1 MDHPGVVYRISGV
14 LSRLGVNIESME
26 TKTYSAPVS
35 GTPLFQ
41 LEARVAVPG
50 HANIGELRGH
60 LAELEKEENIDIEF
74 AAVTSS

>member
-14 LSRLGVNIESME
+14 LSKLGVNIESME

-41 LEARVAVPG
+41 LEAQVAVPG
-50 HANIGELRGH
+50 HANIGKLREH

-74 AAVTSS
+74 IG